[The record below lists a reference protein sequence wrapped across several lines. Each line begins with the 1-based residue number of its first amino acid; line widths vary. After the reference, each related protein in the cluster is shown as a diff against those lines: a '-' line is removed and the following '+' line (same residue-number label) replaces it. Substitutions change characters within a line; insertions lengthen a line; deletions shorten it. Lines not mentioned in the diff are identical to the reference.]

1 MLARA
6 LAFSSSSFYAWIYC
20 SKKFK
25 ASFFETEAVI
35 IGLAAGAGVG
45 FAAGAGVG
53 LAKGAAVSLAT
64 GGAVTGAGF
73 AVCGKIVGVGWT
85 DVAGYGATAFGTGA
99 VVDVGVG

>member
-35 IGLAAGAGVG
+35 GLAAGVG
-45 FAAGAGVG
+45 LAAGAGVG
-53 LAKGAAVSLAT
+53 LAKGDGVDLAAGAGVGLAKGDGVSLGT
-64 GGAVTGAGF
+64 GGTVTGAGF
-73 AVCGKIVGVGWT
+73 VTCG
-85 DVAGYGATAFGTGA
+85 
-99 VVDVGVG
+99 